1 MLAIIDGDLV
11 AYRTAASCKEGDP
24 PEVAFQ
30 RADWLLRV
38 ILAETGATEYQL
50 WLSGNENFR
59 KVINPEYKANR
70 KEQVPPQWLQ
80 DTREFLVTTWGAKLS
95 HNREADD
102 ELGINQVVPKWG
114 FGEEDTIICSLDK
127 DLKMVPG
134 RHYSWEITGTKPNG
148 EQWLKEASFTTVD
161 PWEGDKTF
169 WKQMLIG
176 DRTDNIIGVQGLG
189 PVKAGK
195 LIDAQDDNQEAMEV
209 VLEKY
214 DNDYKRF
221 AMNATCL
228 WIMRGEG
235 STWYNDLNLTLPNE
249 LQHAVEAITSSM
261 KYLMED
267 MLTEPTT
274 MNPVMSGSQS
284 NMT

>member
-1 MLAIIDGDLV
+1 MIALIDGDLV
-11 AYRTAASCKEGDP
+11 AYRCSASCKEGDP

-30 RADWLLRV
+30 RADNLLRT

-59 KVINPEYKANR
+59 KIVNPEYKANR
-70 KEQVPPQWLQ
+70 KDQVPPQWLQ

-95 HNREADD
+95 HNCEADD
-102 ELGINQVVPKWG
+102 ELGINQKKVPDYP
-114 FGEEDTIICSLDK
+114 FGEPYPLRSGGWDSPYQTTILCSLDK
-127 DLKMVPG
+127 DLKMIPG
-134 RHYSWEITGTKPNG
+134 LHYSWEITGTKPNG
-148 EQWLKEASFTTVD
+148 EQWIKESAVTQVN
-161 PWEGDKTF
+161 PWEGDQTF

-195 LIDAQDDNQEAMEV
+195 LIDAQDSNQEAMEV

-249 LQHAVEAITSSM
+249 LQHEQDLMSESM
-261 KYLMED
+261 KSLME
-267 MLTEPTT
+267 
-274 MNPVMSGSQS
+274 
-284 NMT
+284 NM

>member
-1 MLAIIDGDLV
+1 MEKVIAIVDGDLV

-24 PEVAFQ
+24 PEIAFQ
-30 RADWLLRV
+30 RADNLLRT

-50 WLSGNENFR
+50 WLSGNDNFR
-59 KVINPEYKANR
+59 KVVNPEYKANR
-70 KEQVPPQWLQ
+70 KDQVPPQWLQ
-80 DTREFLVTTWGAKLS
+80 DTREFLVSEWKAKLT
-95 HNREADD
+95 HGIEADD
-102 ELGINQVVPKWG
+102 ELGINQG
-114 FGEEDTIICSLDK
+114 ADTIICSLDK

-235 STWYNDLNLTLPNE
+235 STWYNDLNLALPNE
-249 LQHAVEAITSSM
+249 LQHEINNQVQQVSVCLEA
-261 KYLMED
+261 L
-267 MLTEPTT
+267 
-274 MNPVMSGSQS
+274 
-284 NMT
+284 